1 MIRKLLAAAVFA
13 TVALS
18 APASFA
24 GKADDTLNVAIDREL
39 ETLDPYMNTAR
50 EGIIISRMV
59 WDGLLYRDPKTN
71 EYKGNLA
78 TSYKWIDDTTME
90 FELRRGVVFHNGAPF
105 DADDVVY
112 TINWI
117 ANPANGVKTQRNV
130 NWLKSAEK
138 INKYKVR
145 IYLKK
150 PFPAALEFLSGPVV
164 IYPHEYYAKVGPRGM
179 GVKPV
184 GTGPYKVVSVEQG
197 KRFIFERNDNYYG
210 GPKGKASI
218 KRIVIRTIVESNTRL
233 AEMMSGGLD
242 WIWRVNAD
250 QAENLKRLDR
260 FTVVNASTMRIGYLG
275 FDASGRTGKTPM
287 TDIRVRKAIAHAIDR
302 EGIVKALVKGK
313 SIVVNAACFPTQF
326 GCTDDVAKYDYDPA
340 KAKALLA
347 EAGYPNGFAI
357 DFYAYRNRDYAEA
370 MISNLNAVGIKA
382 KFHYLK
388 YAALRDKVQAGQ
400 VPFEFM
406 TWGSYSINDVS
417 AITSHFFK
425 FGKDD
430 YARDQDVK
438 NWLDTADNSTDPA
451 VRKANYKLALQRI
464 AERVYWL
471 PLWSYNTY
479 YAFTKDLSF
488 TPTPDEIPRF
498 FQMRWK

>member
-1 MIRKLLAAAVFA
+1 MIGKALAAAAFA
-13 TVALS
+13 FASLA
-18 APASFA
+18 APAAFA
-24 GKADDTLNVAIDREL
+24 GKADDTLNVAFDREL
-39 ETLDPYMNTAR
+39 ETLDQYMNTAR
-50 EGIIISRMV
+50 EGILIARMV
-59 WDGLLYRDPKTN
+59 WDGLLYRDPQTN

-78 TSYKWIDDTTME
+78 TSYKWIDNTTIE
-90 FELRRGVVFHNGAPF
+90 FALRKGVVFHNGEPF

-112 TINWI
+112 TVNWI
-117 ANPANGVKTQRNV
+117 ADPANGVKTQRNV
-130 NWLKSAEK
+130 NWLKGAEK
-138 INKYKVR
+138 IDKYTVR
-145 IYLKK
+145 LYLKK
-150 PFPAALEFLSGPVV
+150 PFPVALEFLSGPVV
-164 IYPHEYYAKVGPRGM
+164 IYPNEYYAKVGPKGM

-184 GTGPYKVVSVEQG
+184 GTGPYRVVSVEPG
-197 KRFIFERNDNYYG
+197 KRFVFERNDDYYG

-218 KRIVIRTIVESNTRL
+218 KRIVIRTITESNTQL
-233 AEMMSGGLD
+233 AEMLAGGLD
-242 WIWRVNAD
+242 WIWRVKPD
-250 QAENLKRLDR
+250 QAGKLKQLGKL
-260 FTVVNASTMRIGYLG
+260 TVTNAPTMRIGYLS
-275 FDASGRTGKTPM
+275 FDAAGRTGKTPL
-287 TDIRVRKAIAHAIDR
+287 TDLRVRRAIAHAVDR
-302 EGIVKALVKGK
+302 EGIVKALVKGSSK
-313 SIVVNAACFPTQF
+313 VVHAACYPSQF
-326 GCTDDVAKYDYDPA
+326 GCTDDVAKYDYDPE

-347 EAGYPNGFAI
+347 EAGYPDGFEI

-370 MISNLNAVGIKA
+370 IISNLNAVGIRT

-400 VPFEFM
+400 VPFTFM

-430 YARDQDVK
+430 NARDPDVK
-438 NWLDTADNSTDPA
+438 RWLDIADTSTDPE
-451 VRKANYKLALQRI
+451 VRKTNYKLALQRI

-479 YAFTKDLSF
+479 YAYTKDLAF

>member
-1 MIRKLLAAAVFA
+1 MTGKHPLPVVGIPADVRQIGIHPFHAVGEKYINA
-13 TVALS
+13 VAHGSGAMPILF
-18 APASFA
+18 PAFGA
-24 GKADDTLNVAIDREL
+24 GRDLDSLFDRIDLGELIDRL
-39 ETLDPYMNTAR
+39 
-50 EGIIISRMV
+50 
-59 WDGLLYRDPKTN
+59 DGLFLPGSPSNVEPQHYD
-71 EYKGNLA
+71 
-78 TSYKWIDDTTME
+78 
-90 FELRRGVVFHNGAPF
+90 GAPF

-117 ANPANGVKTQRNV
+117 ADPANGVKTQRNV

-138 INKYKVR
+138 INQYKVR

-164 IYPHEYYAKVGPRGM
+164 IYPHEYYAKVGPKGM
-179 GVKPV
+179 GVKPI

-340 KAKALLA
+340 KSKALLA
-347 EAGYPNGFAI
+347 EAGYPNGFETEIVCEKDPPWELLAVQALVEQWKAVGVKVKI
-357 DFYAYRNRDYAEA
+357 SAKPSALYWEVWDKVPFGFTPWTHRPLGVMVLDLAYRTGVPWNESNYSNPEFDRLLTKADGILDVDKRRDVMCQLETI
-370 MISNLNAVGIKA
+370 MQEDGPI
-382 KFHYLK
+382 
-388 YAALRDKVQAGQ
+388 VQ
-400 VPFEFM
+400 
-406 TWGSYSINDVS
+406 
-417 AITSHFFK
+417 
-425 FGKDD
+425 
-430 YARDQDVK
+430 
-438 NWLDTADNSTDPA
+438 
-451 VRKANYKLALQRI
+451 
-464 AERVYWL
+464 
-471 PLWSYNTY
+471 PLWRSVFTGYDKHVLGFKMHPTSYIFANEL
-479 YAFTKDLSF
+479 AIKS
-488 TPTPDEIPRF
+488 
-498 FQMRWK
+498 

>member
-50 EGIIISRMV
+50 EGILISRMV

-117 ANPANGVKTQRNV
+117 ADPANGVKTQRNV

-138 INKYKVR
+138 INQYKVR

-164 IYPHEYYAKVGPRGM
+164 IYPHEYYAKVGPKGM
-179 GVKPV
+179 GVKPI

-340 KAKALLA
+340 KSKALLA
-347 EAGYPNGFAI
+347 EAGYPDGFAI

-370 MISNLNAVGIKA
+370 MISNLNAVGIKV